1 MRRLGH
7 FKSDGGGCCD
17 VYICRQILEESS
29 CLILKRH
36 SDRKYQGGVAAMFTT
51 TVSRPLIGRG
61 PRDLAADW
69 LLSVVVNIAAMA
81 DLPATRPAS
90 IHGNQGCHGG
100 GRGQVE
106 ANSVGNGGK
115 VVAKYGNICLPGDP
129 AWLPRRRPGWQ
140 RSQIPR
146 AKPSFRSCWSLLIRN
161 PHNPEK

>member
-7 FKSDGGGCCD
+7 FKSDGGGWCD
-17 VYICRQILEESS
+17 FYICRQILEESS

-51 TVSRPLIGRG
+51 TVSRPLIGRW

-90 IHGNQGCHGG
+90 IHGNPGCHGKWRQTVSAMVARWWQSMATSAYLEILLG
-100 GRGQVE
+100 SLGRGS
-106 ANSVGNGGK
+106 AGKGHKSHGRSRLSVLAGH
-115 VVAKYGNICLPGDP
+115 
-129 AWLPRRRPGWQ
+129 
-140 RSQIPR
+140 
-146 AKPSFRSCWSLLIRN
+146 F
-161 PHNPEK
+161 